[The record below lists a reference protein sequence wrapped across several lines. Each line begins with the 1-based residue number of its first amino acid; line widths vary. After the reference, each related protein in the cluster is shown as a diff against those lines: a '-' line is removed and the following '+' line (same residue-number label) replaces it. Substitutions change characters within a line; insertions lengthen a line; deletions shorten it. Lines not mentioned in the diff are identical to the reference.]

1 MADVLTYLALGF
13 FAFSLVVWLPSCIMI
28 IGGKRGPME

>member
-1 MADVLTYLALGF
+1 MAETLTFLALGF
-13 FAFSLVVWLPSCIMI
+13 FAFSLVVWLPSCTI